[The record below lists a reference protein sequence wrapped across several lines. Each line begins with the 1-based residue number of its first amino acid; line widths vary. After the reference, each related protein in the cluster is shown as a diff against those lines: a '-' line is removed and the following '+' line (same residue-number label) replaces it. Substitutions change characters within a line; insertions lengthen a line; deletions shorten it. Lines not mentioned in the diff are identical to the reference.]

1 MISKVFGFTVAI
13 IALLVNILVIPLAHS
28 QGYMQ
33 GLNDAMDVIIRAR
46 DDSEAE
52 RLESE

>member
-1 MISKVFGFTVAI
+1 MFSQLFAFVVAVL
-13 IALLVNILVIPLAHS
+13 ALLVNILAIPLARS

-46 DDSEAE
+46 DDSEVE
-52 RLESE
+52 RLESD